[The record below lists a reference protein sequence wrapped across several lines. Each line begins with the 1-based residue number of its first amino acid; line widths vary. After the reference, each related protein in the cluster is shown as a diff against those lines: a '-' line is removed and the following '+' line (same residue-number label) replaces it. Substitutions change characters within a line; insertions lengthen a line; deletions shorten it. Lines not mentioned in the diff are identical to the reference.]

1 MEPFKNLFSAELVRC
16 TAHHLRRHIKQFD
29 PRSFEASVLRQL
41 DALELKARA
50 QLIADHVHA
59 ALPTDPAQRE
69 RILLAML
76 HPDDLEHANQ
86 PASDEGMCGWGIL
99 PLAQVVAQHGLQDFD
114 RSMRLLREM
123 TKRFT
128 AEYAVRPFLLAD
140 QSRAINILGTW
151 VDDPN
156 HHVRR
161 LVSEGSRPRLPWAM
175 QLPELKRD
183 PSPMLPLLERLRDDA
198 SPYVRRSVANHLN
211 DISKDHPEL
220 ITTLAASWRRSASK
234 EREAL
239 LRHAC
244 RGLIK
249 QGHAAALAVFDRH
262 PPKLKKGPLQLS
274 PPSVRMGEVLEI
286 QMTLRSTAQVPQ
298 QLTVDYVLHF
308 LKANGQRSPKVFKGA
323 LLTLA
328 PGESITFCRSH
339 RFREVTTRKHYPGEQ
354 GVCLRINGVDT
365 EVVGV
370 WVGCLNNPA
379 PS

>member
-1 MEPFKNLFSAELVRC
+1 MEPFKHLFSLALVQC
-16 TAHHLRRHIKQFD
+16 IAGHLQCQLTGFNRQVFVSSIGK
-29 PRSFEASVLRQL
+29 QL

-59 ALPTDPAQRE
+59 ALPADPVERE
-69 RILLAML
+69 RILLAIL
-76 HPDDLEHANQ
+76 HPDELEHANQ
-86 PASDEGMCGWGIL
+86 PASDEGICGWGIL
-99 PLAQVVAQHGLQDFD
+99 PLTQVVAQHGVADFD
-114 RSMRLLREM
+114 RSMQLLREM

-128 AEYAVRPFLLAD
+128 AEYAVRPFLLGD
-140 QSRAINILGTW
+140 QARAIQILTTW

-183 PSPMLPLLERLRDDA
+183 PSPLLPLLERLRDDA

-220 ITTLAASWRRSASK
+220 ITTLAASWRRGASP

-262 PPKLKKGPLQLS
+262 PPQLKKGALRLS
-274 PPSVRMGEVLEI
+274 TPSLRMGEVLEM
-286 QMTLRSTAQVPQ
+286 QMLLRSTAQVPQ
-298 QLTVDYVLHF
+298 QLTIDYVLHF

-365 EVVGV
+365 EVVGF
-370 WVGCLNNPA
+370 GLRD
-379 PS
+379 

>member
-1 MEPFKNLFSAELVRC
+1 MEPFKNLFSPELVRC
-16 TAHHLRRHIKQFD
+16 ISRHLRRQIRGFD
-29 PRSFEASVLRQL
+29 HAAFDASIVGQL
-41 DALELKARA
+41 DALELKARS

-59 ALPTDPAQRE
+59 ALPVDPLERE

-76 HPDDLEHANQ
+76 HPDELNHANQ
-86 PASDEGMCGWGIL
+86 AASDEGVCGWGIL
-99 PLAQVVAQHGLQDFD
+99 PLTEVVAQHGLQDFD
-114 RSMRLLREM
+114 RSMQLLREM
-123 TKRFT
+123 TKRFS

-140 QSRAINILGTW
+140 QTRAINILATW
-151 VDDPN
+151 VDDAN

-175 QLPELKRD
+175 QLPDLKRD
-183 PSPMLPLLERLRDDA
+183 PSPMLPLLEKLRDDT

-211 DISKDHPEL
+211 DISKDHPE
-220 ITTLAASWRRSASK
+220 IVTALASSWRSKASP

-249 QGHAAALAVFDRH
+249 QGHSATLAVFDRH
-262 PPKLKKGPLQLS
+262 PPQLKKGRLQLS
-274 PPSVRMGEVLEI
+274 TPALRMGEVLGF
-286 QMTLRSTAQVPQ
+286 QMSLRSTAQVPQ

-323 LLTLA
+323 LLRLE
-328 PGESITFCRSH
+328 PGESITFSRSH

-354 GVCLRINGVDT
+354 GVSLRINGVDT
-365 EVVGV
+365 DVATFV
-370 WVGCLNNPA
+370 LRT
-379 PS
+379 

>member
-1 MEPFKNLFSAELVRC
+1 MEPFKNLFSPELVRC
-16 TAHHLRRHIKQFD
+16 ISRHLRRQIKGFD
-29 PRSFEASVLRQL
+29 HAAFDASILGQL

-59 ALPTDPAQRE
+59 ALPTDPLERE
-69 RILLAML
+69 RILRAML
-76 HPDDLEHANQ
+76 HPDDLNHANQ
-86 PASDEGMCGWGIL
+86 PASDEGICGWGIS
-99 PLAQVVAQHGLQDFD
+99 PLTEVVAQHGLQDFD
-114 RSMRLLREM
+114 RSMQLLREM

-140 QSRAINILGTW
+140 QARAIHILTTW
-151 VDDPN
+151 VDDAN

-175 QLPELKRD
+175 QLPALKRD
-183 PSPMLPLLERLRDDA
+183 PSPMLPLLEKLRDDA
-198 SPYVRRSVANHLN
+198 SPYVRRSAANHLN

-220 ITTLAASWRRSASK
+220 ITTLASSWRSK
-234 EREAL
+234 VSTEREAL

-262 PPKLKKGPLQLS
+262 PPQLKLGRLRLS
-274 PPSVRMGEVLEI
+274 TPSLRMGEALEI
-286 QMTLRSTAQVPQ
+286 QMLLRSTAQVPQ
-298 QLTVDYVLHF
+298 QLTIDYVLHF

-323 LLTLA
+323 FLTLA

-365 EVVGV
+365 VVVGF
-370 WVGCLNNPA
+370 GLRA
-379 PS
+379 

>member
-1 MEPFKNLFSAELVRC
+1 MEPFKNLFSPELVRC
-16 TAHHLRRHIKQFD
+16 TSRHLRRQIKQFD
-29 PRSFEASVLRQL
+29 QVAFETSVLGQI

-50 QLIADHVHA
+50 QLIADHVHE
-59 ALPTDPAQRE
+59 ALPADPLMRE
-69 RILLAML
+69 RTLLAML
-76 HPDDLEHANQ
+76 HPDELNHANQ
-86 PASDEGMCGWGIL
+86 SASDEGICGWGIL
-99 PLAQVVAQHGLQDFD
+99 PLALVVGQHGLADFD
-114 RSMRLLREM
+114 RSMQLLREM

-140 QSRAINILGTW
+140 QTRAIDILTTW

-183 PSPMLPLLERLRDDA
+183 PAPMLPLLERLRDDA

-220 ITTLAASWRRSASK
+220 ITTLAASWRRGASP

-249 QGHAAALAVFDRH
+249 QGHAAALAAFDRH
-262 PPKLKKGPLQLS
+262 PPLLKTGRLLLSTPTLQ
-274 PPSVRMGEVLEI
+274 MGEVLEM

-323 LLTLA
+323 LLHLE
-328 PGESITFCRSH
+328 PGESVTFSRCH

-365 EVVGV
+365 EVVGFGLHV
-370 WVGCLNNPA
+370 
-379 PS
+379 

>member
-1 MEPFKNLFSAELVRC
+1 MEPFKNLFSPELVRC
-16 TAHHLRRHIKQFD
+16 LSRHLRRQIKGFD
-29 PRSFEASVLRQL
+29 HAAFKANILNQL

-50 QLIADHVHA
+50 QLIADHVHT
-59 ALPTDPAQRE
+59 ALPTDAKKRE

-76 HPDDLEHANQ
+76 HPDELNHANQ
-86 PASDEGMCGWGIL
+86 PASDEGICGWGIL
-99 PLAQVVAQHGLQDFD
+99 PLAQVVAQHGVVDFD
-114 RSMRLLREM
+114 RSMQLLREM

-140 QSRAINILGTW
+140 QSRAINILKIW

-175 QLPELKRD
+175 QLPQLKRD
-183 PSPMLPLLERLRDDA
+183 PSPMLPLLEQLRDDD

-211 DISKDHPEL
+211 DISKDHPER
-220 ITTLAASWRRSASK
+220 ITTLARAWRHEASL

-239 LRHAC
+239 VRHAC

-249 QGHAAALAVFDRH
+249 QGHPATLAVFNLH
-262 PPKLKKGPLQLS
+262 PPRLQKGPLQLS
-274 PPSVRMGEVLEI
+274 AQQARMGEELEF
-286 QMTLRSTAQVPQ
+286 QMTLRSTAKDTQ

-308 LKANGQRSPKVFKGA
+308 LKANGQHSPKVFKGSLLA
-323 LLTLA
+323 LE
-328 PGESITFCRSH
+328 PGETVTFCRSH

-365 EVVGV
+365 EVVGFMLRV
-370 WVGCLNNPA
+370 
-379 PS
+379 

>member
-1 MEPFKNLFSAELVRC
+1 MEPFKNLFSPELVGCIAR
-16 TAHHLRRHIKQFD
+16 HLSRRIKGFD
-29 PRSFEASVLRQL
+29 HAAFEASILGQL
-41 DALELKARA
+41 DALELKARS

-59 ALPTDPAQRE
+59 ALPTDPAKRE
-69 RILLAML
+69 RILLVML
-76 HPDDLEHANQ
+76 HPDELNHANQ
-86 PASDEGMCGWGIL
+86 PASDEGICGWGIL
-99 PLAQVVAQHGLQDFD
+99 PLATVVGQHGVADFD
-114 RSMRLLREM
+114 RSMQLLREM

-140 QSRAINILGTW
+140 QNRAIHILTTW

-161 LVSEGSRPRLPWAM
+161 LVSEGSRPRLPWAI
-175 QLPELKRD
+175 QLPDLKCD
-183 PSPMLPLLERLRDDA
+183 PSPMLPLLEKLRDDA

-211 DISKDHPEL
+211 DISKDHPEM
-220 ITTLAASWRRSASK
+220 ITTLTSNWRSKASP

-249 QGHAAALAVFDRH
+249 KGHAAALAVFDRH
-262 PPKLKKGPLQLS
+262 PPQMKKGPLRLS
-274 PPSVRMGEVLEI
+274 TPSLQMGEVLEM

-298 QLTVDYVLHF
+298 QLTVDYVLHL

-323 LLTLA
+323 LLLLE
-328 PGESITFCRSH
+328 PGESVTFSRCH

-365 EVVGV
+365 EVVGF
-370 WVGCLNNPA
+370 GLRG
-379 PS
+379 

>member
-1 MEPFKNLFSAELVRC
+1 MEPFKNLFSPELVCC
-16 TAHHLRRHIKQFD
+16 TSRHLRRQIKGFD
-29 PRSFEASVLRQL
+29 HAAFEASILGQL

-59 ALPTDPAQRE
+59 ALPADAAKRE

-76 HPDDLEHANQ
+76 HPDELNRANQ
-86 PASDEGMCGWGIL
+86 SASDEGICGWGIL
-99 PLAQVVAQHGLQDFD
+99 PLALVVGQHGVADFD
-114 RSMRLLREM
+114 RSMQLLREM
-123 TKRFT
+123 TKRFSSEF
-128 AEYAVRPFLLAD
+128 AIRYFLQAD
-140 QSRAINILGTW
+140 QQRAISILKTW
-151 VDDPN
+151 VHDPN

-220 ITTLAASWRRSASK
+220 ITTLTASWRRGASP

-249 QGHAAALAVFDRH
+249 QGHAAALAAFDRH
-262 PPKLKKGPLQLS
+262 PPLLKKGRLRLSTLSLQ
-274 PPSVRMGEVLEI
+274 MGEVLDM

-298 QLTVDYVLHF
+298 QLTIDYVLHF

-323 LLTLA
+323 LLQLE

-365 EVVGV
+365 EVVGFGLHV
-370 WVGCLNNPA
+370 
-379 PS
+379 